1 MFDKLFGKGKKKEEA
16 ATTSVIPF
24 GRYSDNNKPPAKVN
38 RWTEAE
44 NLFREKK
51 YEVSLDAF
59 FDYLG
64 DDSTRNVVYER
75 NEAEGR
81 FELFQG
87 SKIVRGR
94 FDKEN
99 IHAEV
104 TLAKM
109 PQPSVPVM
117 RRLLEMN
124 FSLYYS
130 RFALDNDRICMR
142 FDTRLD
148 TANPSKLYYGL
159 KELATRGDKQDDL
172 LVQDFSTLQT
182 TGNEHIADI
191 NVAEKEIKYSYFQQ
205 WIKQTLDLVATLDAD
220 KFSGGIAYILL
231 GLAYRIDYL
240 VTPEGRLMY
249 DIERIAGIYF
259 QKDERAVTEKNRDMI
274 EEFRKIQTRT
284 KEEIFTGLY
293 RSKYTFSIVA
303 PQNYKAITDSI
314 QVANQNTA
322 WYRDNNYASIANQVT
337 EYGISYCQYSFSLPR
352 AITELYH
359 LFMMINYPEFFI
371 ALGSGEAYYD
381 PVKNQFASQGIVD
394 KIKSIQET
402 WKAKYPL
409 MDFKIQQLRFDNLVN
424 FNISFTTELS
434 HLNMEAK

>member
-1 MFDKLFGKGKKKEEA
+1 
-16 ATTSVIPF
+16 
-24 GRYSDNNKPPAKVN
+24 
-38 RWTEAE
+38 
-44 NLFREKK
+44 
-51 YEVSLDAF
+51 
-59 FDYLG
+59 
-64 DDSTRNVVYER
+64 
-75 NEAEGR
+75 
-81 FELFQG
+81 
-87 SKIVRGR
+87 
-94 FDKEN
+94 
-99 IHAEV
+99 
-104 TLAKM
+104 
-109 PQPSVPVM
+109 
-117 RRLLEMN
+117 
-124 FSLYYS
+124 
-130 RFALDNDRICMR
+130 
-142 FDTRLD
+142 
-148 TANPSKLYYGL
+148 
-159 KELATRGDKQDDL
+159 
-172 LVQDFSTLQT
+172 
-182 TGNEHIADI
+182 
-191 NVAEKEIKYSYFQQ
+191 
-205 WIKQTLDLVATLDAD
+205 
-220 KFSGGIAYILL
+220 
-231 GLAYRIDYL
+231 
-240 VTPEGRLMY
+240 TPEGRLMY